1 MSNFEE
7 FIDKLGPYPN
17 DVNRLSRLIRV
28 LDKRLQSIQQSLN
41 IQQKKFEAKLRD
53 MKQKRIT

>member
-1 MSNFEE
+1 MSSFEE

-28 LDKRLQSIQQSLN
+28 LDKRLEAVQSTLNSQQR
-41 IQQKKFEAKLRD
+41 KF
-53 MKQKRIT
+53 

>member
-1 MSNFEE
+1 MSSFEE

-28 LDKRLQSIQQSLN
+28 LDKRLEAVQLSLSS
-41 IQQKKFEAKLRD
+41 QQKKFEAKLKD
-53 MKQKRIT
+53 MKEKRVT